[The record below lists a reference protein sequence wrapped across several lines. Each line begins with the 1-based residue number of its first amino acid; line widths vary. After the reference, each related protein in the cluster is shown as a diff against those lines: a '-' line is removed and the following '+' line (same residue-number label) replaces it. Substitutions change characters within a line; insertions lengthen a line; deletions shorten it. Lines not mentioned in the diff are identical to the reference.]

1 MMNNKI
7 LLTVIVV
14 LVLAFGV
21 GALLFAFNDQGV
33 SAEIV
38 DVQVNPDAPR
48 QATLTLCAPAGQGLG
63 PGASAQVQVLVG
75 ETTELLDQ
83 RKRSPANIRP
93 ADLAAGQRV
102 RLWIDDARS
111 EPQQLRATRISVLA
125 DPVAGQSICA
135 R

>member
-1 MMNNKI
+1 MNNKI
-7 LLTVIVV
+7 LLTVVVV

-21 GALLFAFNDQGV
+21 GALLFVFNDQGV

-38 DVQVNPDAPR
+38 DVQVNPGAPR
-48 QATLTLCAPAGQGLG
+48 QATLTLCAPAGQTL
-63 PGASAQVQVLVG
+63 GASGAARAVVLVG

-83 RKRSPANIRP
+83 RKRSPANLRP
-93 ADLAAGQRV
+93 GDLAAGQRV
-102 RLWIDDARS
+102 RLWIDAARP
-111 EPQQLRATRISVLA
+111 EPQQLHATRISVLA